1 MIINHNKGLRSKRAP
16 SCLAREAFA
25 RLGRVRS
32 DRVSLPDVSPRP
44 GGAVPTRFHIEPGFR
59 CLGIDAD
66 SATKLR
72 RLVELNLE
80 DSHLL
85 DSHLLERDLHE
96 LV

>member
-44 GGAVPTRFHIEPGFR
+44 GGAVPTRFHIEPAARPDDGYCAAVASGPSR
-59 CLGIDAD
+59 SSEGY
-66 SATKLR
+66 KLYY
-72 RLVELNLE
+72 LVRW
-80 DSHLL
+80 L
-85 DSHLLERDLHE
+85 D
-96 LV
+96 